1 MASSPVS
8 GLEAQLLSP
17 MGLDSRYGVIMD
29 SRAKLLS
36 ILSHLDN
43 NILAPSD
50 VVVKT
55 GLPRYEVLGAF
66 HTLEALGI
74 VSVVH
79 SRNNYKLYTLSELGK
94 RVLEILMR
102 GDSLEDL
109 AGLGGSEEGGSDAH
123 SIGEV
128 AMSSNREDAAEA
140 SSS

>member
-1 MASSPVS
+1 MIGGIAFKPV
-8 GLEAQLLSP
+8 
-17 MGLDSRYGVIMD
+17 GLDSRYGVAMD

-79 SRNNYKLYTLSELGK
+79 SRNNYKLYTLSEVGK

-102 GDSLEDL
+102 GGSLEDL
-109 AGLGGSEEGGSDAH
+109 VGIGEAGEDGSESKGIEAVAIDASDR
-123 SIGEV
+123 GV
-128 AMSSNREDAAEA
+128 AEA

>member
-1 MASSPVS
+1 
-8 GLEAQLLSP
+8 
-17 MGLDSRYGVIMD
+17 MD

-79 SRNNYKLYTLSELGK
+79 SRNNYKLYTLSDVGK

-102 GDSLEDL
+102 GGSLEDL
-109 AGLGGSEEGGSDAH
+109 VGVGEAGEDSSESEGIEAIAMNASDH
-123 SIGEV
+123 QV
-128 AMSSNREDAAEA
+128 AEA